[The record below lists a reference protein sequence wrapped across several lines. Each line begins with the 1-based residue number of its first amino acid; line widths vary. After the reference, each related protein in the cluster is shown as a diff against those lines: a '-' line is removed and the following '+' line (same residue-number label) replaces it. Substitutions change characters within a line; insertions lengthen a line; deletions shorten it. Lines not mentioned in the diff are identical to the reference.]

1 MSVRIRAPYP
11 ARKGEKRYK
20 YITLGKQTAAAAA
33 AALILE

>member
-1 MSVRIRAPYP
+1 MSVRIQAPYP
-11 ARKGEKRYK
+11 ARTGEKRYK